1 MDRGWKGNTPMV
13 SPQNQ
18 SNQERLEELFI
29 KFAEL
34 VFTLL
39 KSWMESNSLPL
50 QTDPYVQFTDDSWAQ
65 GFRTSVNYRPF
76 LLSLEKSLW
85 QMPES
90 VQCARAHWN
99 QGVLP
104 SPQIS
109 DDAGRPI
116 VVTTFEQV
124 QWGLVQELLSP
135 ILDVLSQ
142 HGSAQ
147 PTHEDL
153 LRSYRRWRE
162 EWSDASGRWQVII
175 PLLNFTCDTQ
185 QVQTIGTQ
193 LQLAPF
199 TPEEKTTI
207 WNSSTFPQPFMGL
220 TINFKAFSQVKFKF
234 IGTRA
239 LKQDG
244 REVGQD
250 IPIEFEDT
258 TTALRL
264 VKAGDVGALAFFER
278 GRMVSGPTTMSA
290 YVSPA
295 MLVRQNGALYH
306 LTGANLPVVTTL
318 YTALQQLGQ
327 RKNGLAV
334 ALRRF
339 NQAYGRDI
347 REDQI
352 IDLTIA
358 LESSLLASYRGMNK
372 SKLLSARGAALLSG
386 TKNPG
391 ETETLLKEMY
401 KTRNEI
407 VHGGKL
413 LSELGKHPLDFPLH
427 CENVVRDI
435 LREYVTRLTRGSKPT
450 LQAVNADLD
459 RQITPRP

>member
-1 MDRGWKGNTPMV
+1 MA

-39 KSWMESNSLPL
+39 KSWRESNSLPL
-50 QTDPYVQFTDDSWAQ
+50 QTDPYVQFTDDLWVQ

-90 VQCARAHWN
+90 VQCAREHWN

-109 DDAGRPI
+109 DEAGRPI

-135 ILDVLSQ
+135 ILDALGQ
-142 HGSAQ
+142 HESAQ
-147 PTHEDL
+147 PTREGL
-153 LRSYRRWRE
+153 LTSYRLWRE
-162 EWSDASGRWQVII
+162 EWSGASGRWQVII

-185 QVQTIGTQ
+185 HIQTIGTQ

-199 TPEEKTTI
+199 TPEEKTII

-220 TINFKAFSQVKFKF
+220 SINFKAFSQVKFKF
-234 IGTRA
+234 IGTRT

-278 GRMVSGPTTMSA
+278 GRMVSGSTTMGA
-290 YVSPA
+290 YVSPT
-295 MLVRQNGALYH
+295 MLVRQHDALYH
-306 LTGANLPVVTTL
+306 FTEADLPIVTAL
-318 YTALQQLGQ
+318 YAALQQLGQ
-327 RKNGLAV
+327 QVNRSTEGV
-334 ALRRF
+334 
-339 NQAYGRDI
+339 
-347 REDQI
+347 
-352 IDLTIA
+352 
-358 LESSLLASYRGMNK
+358 RGIF
-372 SKLLSARGAALLSG
+372 A
-386 TKNPG
+386 
-391 ETETLLKEMY
+391 
-401 KTRNEI
+401 
-407 VHGGKL
+407 
-413 LSELGKHPLDFPLH
+413 
-427 CENVVRDI
+427 
-435 LREYVTRLTRGSKPT
+435 
-450 LQAVNADLD
+450 
-459 RQITPRP
+459 